1 MDNSTLPSTD
11 SNTEYLIVLD
21 KRFTSLEASTLR
33 SKISDI
39 LNSSISSVYVDASNV
54 TEIDLSGV
62 NEIIHSNYLLWI
74 ASKKL
79 ILVYQKH
86 SPLSNW
92 AKTTGFA
99 KFIVTRQH
107 LN

>member
-11 SNTEYLIVLD
+11 SNTEYFIVLD

-33 SKISDI
+33 SKISEV

-62 NEIIHSNYLLWI
+62 NEIIHSNYALSLV
-74 ASKKL
+74 SKRLNL
-79 ILVYQKH
+79 IYQKN
-86 SPLSNW
+86 SPLDNW
-92 AKTTGFA
+92 ASITGFSR
-99 KFIVTRQH
+99 FISSTIPT
-107 LN
+107 

>member
-62 NEIIHSNYLLWI
+62 NEIIHSNYALSLV
-74 ASKKL
+74 SKRLNL
-79 ILVYQKH
+79 IYQKN
-86 SPLSNW
+86 SPLDNW
-92 AKTTGFA
+92 ASITGFSR
-99 KFIVTRQH
+99 FISSTIPT
-107 LN
+107 